1 MPVMKQQHTAN
12 LVCALLFIFG
22 AVSAC
27 REEAKPRLF
36 NRLIFLSRQS
46 GDYDVRLRTTND
58 RQPVELGRVV
68 PWDSQPFWSP
78 DGTRIAFYSDR
89 NLECRCHRV
98 GRQPEAVLLRPDGDI
113 GAAAAQYGEV
123 ESIDPDLLEDRNA
136 SRRRPPGASTGS
148 G

>member
-89 NLECRCHRV
+89 NFNLADRDNNVDIYTMSADGTSLTRLTDDPTSDAFPYWS
-98 GRQPEAVLLRPDGDI
+98 PEGMGTWTCIRSSLMGTV
-113 GAAAAQYGEV
+113 
-123 ESIDPDLLEDRNA
+123 
-136 SRRRPPGASTGS
+136 
-148 G
+148 